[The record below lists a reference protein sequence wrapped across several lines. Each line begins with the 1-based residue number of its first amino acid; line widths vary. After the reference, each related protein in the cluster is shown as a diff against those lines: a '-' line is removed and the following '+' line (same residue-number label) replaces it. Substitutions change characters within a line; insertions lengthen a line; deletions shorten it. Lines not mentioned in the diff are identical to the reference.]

1 VCCPTRWRNPPHWQG
16 ERRAARAGAVVSGRR
31 RPVAGQLSL
40 LPGCLD
46 DRDRAVLAFARDH
59 HLQGRVGAQ
68 VQGQLG
74 ISETRY
80 FQVLLRLL
88 DRLEVAEAEPELVAG
103 LTALRRRRRRRLARP
118 QPAAPGDL
126 G

>member
-1 VCCPTRWRNPPHWQG
+1 M
-16 ERRAARAGAVVSGRR
+16 
-31 RPVAGQLSL
+31 
-40 LPGCLD
+40 
-46 DRDRAVLAFARDH
+46 
-59 HLQGRVGAQ
+59 
-68 VQGQLG
+68 QGQLG
-74 ISETRY
+74 ISATRY

-103 LTALRRRRRRRLARP
+103 LTALRSQRRRWLARP